1 MATKEIKFE
10 IVEHIGVITK
20 TDTYMKA
27 LNRVSWNG
35 RKPAYDLRSWKLGDD
50 GTEEAPLKGIS
61 LSQEDILALKD
72 LLNDLE
78 V

>member
-20 TDTYMKA
+20 TDTYTKE

-35 RKPAYDLRSWKLGDD
+35 RKPVYDVRSWKSGDD
-50 GTEEAPLKGIS
+50 STKSPLKGIS
-61 LSQEDILALKD
+61 LSEEDILALKE
-72 LLNDLE
+72 LLNELE